1 MSTDPDDRLTAVFAL
16 SHATDFAQL
25 HDPTLLGGEARAR
38 LDVADAILRAQS
50 SDLDDLL
57 DSPDVRQ
64 ATEIYICALARLLLL
79 HGGDV

>member
-1 MSTDPDDRLTAVFAL
+1 MSTDPDSRLTAVFAL
-16 SHATDFAQL
+16 SHATDFAQI

-38 LDVADAILRAQS
+38 LDVADAILRAQT
-50 SDLDDLL
+50 SDLADLL

-64 ATEIYICALARLLLL
+64 AAESYICALARLL